1 MRHLPGLCTWF
12 RQHGHLYLDKLTAK
26 EIILGLPK
34 GAHQGDVINNIL
46 LSIKFYIFRQKLFH
60 GGDMD
65 MLHWLAEFRVRILT
79 EKWIRKRI
87 GSRMANMLYDR
98 ILEALAG

>member
-1 MRHLPGLCTWF
+1 
-12 RQHGHLYLDKLTAK
+12 
-26 EIILGLPK
+26 
-34 GAHQGDVINNIL
+34 
-46 LSIKFYIFRQKLFH
+46 
-60 GGDMD
+60 MD